1 MMEERYEERRESK
14 QVCRI
19 VESSIEKKIFRF
31 CVDVVLSIDLVSVRN
46 NFRAAVVGLSSGYDL
61 TPIDPTSRC

>member
-31 CVDVVLSIDLVSVRN
+31 CVDVLLSIDLISMGILSALLCRSE
-46 NFRAAVVGLSSGYDL
+46 FRL
-61 TPIDPTSRC
+61 